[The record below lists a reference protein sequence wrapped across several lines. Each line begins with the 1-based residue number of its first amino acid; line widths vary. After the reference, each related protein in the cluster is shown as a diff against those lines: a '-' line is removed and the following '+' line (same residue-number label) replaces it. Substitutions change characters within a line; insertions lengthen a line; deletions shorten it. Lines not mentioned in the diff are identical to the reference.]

1 MQAVLLFSHGKKCS
15 FKRLKGRSL
24 YQIQPAGLLCLDIES
39 RVNFVKLCMERCV
52 LSFWM
57 SSRYMSKHG
66 MKVSL
71 ASGEQKFVLAHG
83 KPAAQ
88 M

>member
-1 MQAVLLFSHGKKCS
+1 
-15 FKRLKGRSL
+15 
-24 YQIQPAGLLCLDIES
+24 
-39 RVNFVKLCMERCV
+39 MERCV